1 MGRKDLISSSVWLLA
16 GLFITF
22 MSLFSLRVGTVR
34 NPGPGFFPL
43 IVGIVLT
50 FLSLIILMRAIFAK
64 GEENRNLSELWADL
78 NWPKMFYA
86 IGILVIYPI
95 ILEVVG
101 FLLTTFLVL
110 TLLCIGIELKKWR
123 LGIGLSFVSSVCS
136 YLLFDRILQVQ
147 LPRGF
152 LGF

>member
-16 GLFITF
+16 GLFITI
-22 MSLFSLRVGTVR
+22 MSLSSLKIGTVR

-43 IVGIVLT
+43 IVGMVLT
-50 FLSLIILMRAIFAK
+50 FLSLMILLRAIFTK
-64 GEENRNLSELWADL
+64 TEENRNISELWANL

-95 ILEVVG
+95 VLEIVG

-110 TLLCIGIELKKWR
+110 TLLCIGIEPKKWG
-123 LGIGLSFVSSVCS
+123 LGIGLSFVSSACS

>member
-1 MGRKDLISSSVWLLA
+1 MGRRDLISSLVWLLA
-16 GLFITF
+16 GLFITIK
-22 MSLFSLRVGTVR
+22 SLSSLRLGTVK

-43 IVGIVLT
+43 ILGILLS
-50 FLSLIILMRAIFAK
+50 FLSLAILIGAIFAK
-64 GEENRNLSELWADL
+64 AEENRSLSKLWAGL

-86 IGILVIYPI
+86 IGILLIYPI
-95 ILEVVG
+95 TLDMVG

-110 TLLCIGIELKKWR
+110 TLLCIGIEPKKWK
-123 LGIGLSFVSSVCS
+123 LGIGLSFFSSVCS

-147 LPRGF
+147 LPRGL

>member
-1 MGRKDLISSSVWLLA
+1 MDRRDLISSSVWLLA

-22 MSLFSLRVGTVR
+22 MSLFSLKVGTVR

-43 IVGIVLT
+43 IVGFVLT
-50 FLSLIILMRAIFAK
+50 VLSLIILMRAIIGK
-64 GEENRNLSELWADL
+64 EGENRGLSELWANL

-86 IGILVIYPI
+86 IGVLAIYPI
-95 ILEVVG
+95 ILEMVG

-110 TLLCIGIELKKWR
+110 TLLCIGIESKKWR
-123 LGIGLSFVSSVCS
+123 LGISLSFVSSLCS